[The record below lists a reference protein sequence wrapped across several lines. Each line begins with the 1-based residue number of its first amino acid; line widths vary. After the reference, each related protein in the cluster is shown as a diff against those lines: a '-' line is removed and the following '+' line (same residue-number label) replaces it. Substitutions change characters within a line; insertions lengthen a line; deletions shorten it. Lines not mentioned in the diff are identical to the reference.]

1 MTRAELCA
9 EWQRRKAEALETGA
23 TAPVAKLA
31 NVILDQLE
39 RLDGHDGTAR
49 LMTTADAATVLRVS
63 KKTIRGW
70 CGKGRFPGATKTSG
84 RSGDW
89 RIPSSDVYTLAGAEP
104 KRKPQLLR
112 TC

>member
-9 EWQRRKAEALETGA
+9 EWRRRKAEALETGA

-39 RLDGHDGTAR
+39 RLDGHDGAAR
-49 LMTTADAATVLRVS
+49 LMTTADAATMLRVS
-63 KKTIRGW
+63 RKTIRAW
-70 CGKGRFPGATKTSG
+70 CGQRRFPGATKTSG
-84 RSGDW
+84 RNGDW
-89 RIPSSDVYTLAGAEP
+89 RIPSSDVYTLAGAER

-112 TC
+112 TS